1 MLDYEKQRQL
11 IVIFII
17 AVVLVVI
24 FSIIALIF
32 IWMPKKEAE
41 VIFEVGKVENE
52 IVNETDMLYYYYKEI
67 SQMLINS
74 NTDAISNLVSQDYLE
89 YKKMTKE
96 DIKTYLVEKEVL
108 GKQLELVTSN
118 TYRVI
123 GYSNVYYLDIK
134 AVDEIYSVGVV
145 IKEISPENYT
155 ISFDKFIDYSKDI
168 YKQTVNSVELEI
180 YGRVRFIN
188 SVQYEFNLR
197 NNYDKN
203 ITVNS
208 KSLAHAILL
217 VSSNSSAKVP
227 IMTTLSTA
235 RVDIE
240 PHFYKSFTAVYQIG
254 DSYDYYTYNT
264 LVLKDVLY
272 DGMDGVTDIEY
283 SLAQ

>member
-283 SLAQ
+283 NLAQ